1 MMMNMRSLTAT
12 CALMIAPITLAACG
26 SSSTSSGSATTSTP
40 SAVAAPSQAAA
51 APSPAATSAGTAV
64 VATAT
69 ATVGG
74 VSKTILTDTSGKTLY
89 YRTPDTATKAACTGG
104 CAGAWPPLAGPSGT
118 PTSSTPIPGTLAVI
132 NSGNGPQVTYNGHPL
147 YRFGAT
153 PPGDTSGNGVGGIW
167 FVATAGLT

>member
-1 MMMNMRSLTAT
+1 MMNLRSLTVT

-40 SAVAAPSQAAA
+40 SALAAPSQAT
-51 APSPAATSAGTAV
+51 APSPAATSAGTAA

-69 ATVGG
+69 TTVGG

-89 YRTPDTATKAACTGG
+89 YRTPDTATNAGCTGG

-118 PTSSTPIPGTLAVI
+118 PTSSTSIPGTLAVI
-132 NSGNGPQVTYNGHPL
+132 NSGNGAQVTYNGHPL

-167 FVATAGLT
+167 FVAAPGLT

>member
-1 MMMNMRSLTAT
+1 
-12 CALMIAPITLAACG
+12 
-26 SSSTSSGSATTSTP
+26 
-40 SAVAAPSQAAA
+40 
-51 APSPAATSAGTAV
+51 V

-89 YRTPDTATKAACTGG
+89 YRTPDTATTAGCTGG

-118 PTSSTPIPGTLAVI
+118 PTSSTAIPGTLAVI
-132 NSGNGPQVTYNGHPL
+132 TSGNGPQVTYNGHPL
-147 YRFGAT
+147 YRFGST

-167 FVATAGLT
+167 FAATPALT